1 MFFHIYIIMKI
12 IITEEQKK
20 KLFIPRRLSGENSKW
35 LEWNNHQPVKVVD
48 GKEIKI
54 NQKNSDGLKQ
64 GYWEDHYQN
73 TNTWHKGHYK
83 DDKRVGYWEEED
95 RLAKD
100 FLHKGFYEDGLK
112 QGVWEEYA
120 PNGEIFAVGPYI
132 DNEKNGEWKV
142 YNTKENRL
150 DRILT
155 FKNDRLVKKIP
166 IY

>member
-1 MFFHIYIIMKI
+1 MRI
-12 IITEEQKK
+12 IITEEQKN

-35 LEWNNHQPVKVVD
+35 LEWNNHQPVKVID
-48 GKEIKI
+48 GEEIKI
-54 NQKNSDGLKQ
+54 NQKNS
-64 GYWEDHYQN
+64 
-73 TNTWHKGHYK
+73 
-83 DDKRVGYWEEED
+83 
-95 RLAKD
+95 
-100 FLHKGFYEDGLK
+100 DGLK